1 MVEKVHKYKDLK
13 NLKCETHCSA
23 GIHKFKVDRKTKYL
37 IFFCSFCYRIP
48 LPQKDVVKIYNS
60 KSYYCQLKTMQP
72 TAAQSFLSQSF
83 SKHGTCPLN
92 NQKQK
97 SIVVKSFIYSF
108 HFPPPIN

>member
-72 TAAQSFLSQSF
+72 TMQNYATMQPCS
-83 SKHGTCPLN
+83 
-92 NQKQK
+92 
-97 SIVVKSFIYSF
+97 V
-108 HFPPPIN
+108 INDKTV